1 MKHFFTLLF
10 VFFLCSAQAATYY
23 FSSVSG
29 DDSRT
34 STHAQSTSTPWKSLN
49 KLNSF
54 FGSLLPGDF
63 VLFNRGETFYGTI
76 TVNKS
81 GTSSAPITIGA
92 YGTGDKPVI
101 TGLTTLTSWVDV
113 GNGIY
118 ES

>member
-1 MKHFFTLLF
+1 MKHLFTILF

-34 STHAQSTSTPWKSLN
+34 SAQAQSSSTPWKSLS
-49 KLNSF
+49 KLNAF
-54 FGSLLPGDF
+54 FASLQPGDF
-63 VLFNRGETFYGTI
+63 VLFNRGETFHGSI

-92 YGTGDKPVI
+92 YGEGSMPVI
-101 TGLTTLTSWVDV
+101 HGWTVPGGWTQ
-113 GNGIY
+113 
-118 ES
+118 